1 MENSEQQR
9 SFVEMENQNLK
20 QQVNEYKEK
29 ELDWDSTLTSQ
40 RAENLALHQDLDEAG
55 SKKLFTQK
63 TPCDQSS
70 LAFFFEQLQQRFKE
84 KEACKRLPSFFLKSQ
99 IFHCVFWKEAE
110 TRVSELENDLSRG
123 VGEREHIKNELMD
136 CQVQKSMLEAA
147 LSHQHNKTFTAQ
159 QGLHQARIFGK
170 TVHLLI

>member
-20 QQVNEYKEK
+20 QQVHEYKEK

-99 IFHCVFWKEAE
+99 IFHCVFGKRRKLECPSLRMIYPE
-110 TRVSELENDLSRG
+110 VLVNVSISRM
-123 VGEREHIKNELMD
+123 N
-136 CQVQKSMLEAA
+136 
-147 LSHQHNKTFTAQ
+147 
-159 QGLHQARIFGK
+159 
-170 TVHLLI
+170 